1 MDNNILRPEDQEYIN
16 SLSEAILQKSPYKM
30 RIVLYVWAF
39 VFFAFIIWASFS
51 QIDELVRGEGE
62 IVPSGENKV
71 VQNLEGGIVQQILV
85 SEAQVVKKGQ
95 VLIRIDN
102 KKSETTYTSTQLKV
116 QDLQAQSYR
125 LKAEAT
131 MSEMKADPEFIKK
144 YPDIFEREKRAYM
157 IDREHLES
165 QVGILR
171 QQELQIKA
179 QLSESK
185 TRSNDLKHS
194 LSLIQEEVSITQP
207 LVQKGVKSKV
217 DFLKLQREQNDIM
230 ERYNTSLEDIPR
242 LNASLRETHEK
253 IAEAQNH
260 YMSDSQQK
268 LNDVMADLQ
277 RAQTASGEFEDQVDR
292 TKVVSPVNGRIQKLY
307 VHTVGGVIKPGDNL
321 VEIVPTDAALWVEV
335 NIKPS
340 DIAFIYPTQKAIV
353 KITAYD
359 FAVFGALQGEVA
371 SISADTIKD
380 EKGNRFYKVKI
391 KTKMSQIE
399 NDRKI
404 VLMPGMTVNA
414 DIITGRKS
422 VMDYILKPIL
432 KTKQYMFS
440 ER

>member
-1 MDNNILRPEDQEYIN
+1 MDNHILKPEDQEYIN

-30 RIVLYVWAF
+30 RIVLYIWAF
-39 VFFAFIIWASFS
+39 VFFAFVIWASFS

-71 VQNLEGGIVQQILV
+71 VQNLEGGIVEQILV
-85 SEAQVVKKGQ
+85 SEGQTVKKGQ
-95 VLIRIDN
+95 VLLRIDN

-116 QDLQAQSYR
+116 QDLQAQSFR

-131 MSEMKADPEFIKK
+131 MSEMKSTPDFIKN
-144 YPDIFEREKRAYM
+144 YPDLYEREKHGYM
-157 IDREHLES
+157 IDKEYLES
-165 QVGILR
+165 QIGILR
-171 QQELQIKA
+171 EQEFQAKA

-185 TRSNDLKHS
+185 TRSSDLKHS
-194 LSLIQEEVSITQP
+194 LALIQEEVAITQP
-207 LVQKGVKSKV
+207 LVQRGVKSKV
-217 DFLKLQREQNDIM
+217 DFLKLQREQNDIL

-242 LNASLRETHEK
+242 LNASMREIHEK
-253 IAEAQNH
+253 ISEAQNH
-260 YMSDSQQK
+260 YMSDAQQK
-268 LNDVMADLQ
+268 LNDVMGELQ
-277 RAQTASGEFEDQVDR
+277 RAQTASGEFQDQVDR
-292 TKVVSPVNGRIQKLY
+292 TKVISPVNGRIQKLY
-307 VHTVGGVIKPGDNL
+307 VHTIGGVIKPGDNL
-321 VEIVPTDAALWVEV
+321 VEIVPSEATLWVEV
-335 NIKPS
+335 NIKPA
-340 DIAFIYPTQKAIV
+340 DIAFIYPTQKAII

-380 EKGNRFYKVKI
+380 DKGNRFYKVKI
-391 KTKMSQIE
+391 RTKMSQIE
-399 NDRKI
+399 NNRKI

-414 DIITGRKS
+414 DIVTGEKS